1 MHHRFS
7 CKPRNPRRIG
17 KLNEG
22 RLPDT
27 NLSEKYHIKINID
40 RAKTAISDFTPR
52 ARCYDHYLRTPP
64 RHRVEQAIV
73 ELGSIDENDRVLD
86 LACGTGFFLRHMQQ
100 SAYKCG
106 VDICQS
112 MLMRIPEKCNARK
125 VRAHACMLPF
135 HGDAFD
141 VITCLG
147 AINIFDDNEIELVF
161 SEVKRVL
168 DEHGTFIVNSP
179 VAVSEPRWQDR
190 MLHKILYPP
199 IKAHSTILSA
209 LSGCK
214 TKIKYVT
221 RDFYSLTGLFK
232 KHFNYVKTDVRDDL
246 SRPGSDPG
254 SSYGLIM
261 GSD

>member
-1 MHHRFS
+1 MSTKS
-7 CKPRNPRRIG
+7 C
-17 KLNEG
+17 
-22 RLPDT
+22 D
-27 NLSEKYHIKINID
+27 KINID

-52 ARCYDHYLRTPP
+52 ARYYDHYLRTSP
-64 RHRVEQAIV
+64 RHRVEQAII
-73 ELGSIDENDRVLD
+73 ELGCIDENDRVLD
-86 LACGTGFFLRHMQQ
+86 LACGTGFFLRYLQP

-112 MLMRIPEKCNARK
+112 MLMRIPEKCNARA

-135 HGDAFD
+135 HEDAFD

-147 AINIFDDNEIELVF
+147 AINVFDDNEIELVF

-168 DEHGTFIVNSP
+168 DDHGRFIINSP
-179 VAVSEPRWQDR
+179 VPVSAPRWQDR

-199 IKAHSTILSA
+199 MRAHSSILSA

-232 KHFNYVKTDVRDDL
+232 KHFKYVKTDVRDDL
-246 SRPGSDPG
+246 RRKGFDPC